1 MRGTARRLSG
11 TALVTVVLS
20 AGLAACTD
28 GEGESARSCTGGT
41 YAWSDVRRSEELTE
55 LAAPIRLE
63 KRTASYSARLKPVGD
78 TGVRP
83 TVNGAP
89 QGGRDADVIKALG
102 KHLRVG
108 EPLAGPSE
116 RDVPEEGLGHVF
128 EAATGDLKGAY
139 YAWAYRKAVEAD
151 FAYTCGS
158 NASVKGHV
166 RTWEETGTG
175 FLACSS
181 GPSELISGRQAARER
196 CPEGSEAA
204 EAS

>member
-1 MRGTARRLSG
+1 MRGTARRISG
-11 TALVTVVLS
+11 TALATVVLS
-20 AGLAACTD
+20 AGMAACTD
-28 GEGESARSCTGGT
+28 GKGGSARSCTDGT

-55 LAAPIRLE
+55 LADPIRLE

-83 TVNGAP
+83 TVNGTPHGVRA
-89 QGGRDADVIKALG
+89 ADVIKALG

-116 RDVPEEGLGHVF
+116 RDVPEEDLGHVF

-139 YAWAYRKAVEAD
+139 YSWAYRKTVEAD

-175 FLACSS
+175 FLPCSS
-181 GPSELISGRQAARER
+181 SPSESMAGRQAARES

-204 EAS
+204 KAS